1 MKIGI
6 LGPGNI
12 AEKMAYTINHME
24 DAQCYAV
31 ASRDLERAKAFAEK
45 FDIPKAYG
53 SYEELAKDPDVEL
66 IYIAVPHSHHY
77 MYMKMCLE
85 HGKPV
90 LCEKA
95 FTANAAQAKE
105 ILELSKEKGV
115 FVGEAIWT
123 RYMPSRKIID
133 DAIAAGKIGEVN
145 FVTANLG
152 YNIQHVRRLTDPE
165 LAGGALLDV
174 GIYPLSFIAMI
185 LGDEVASITSSRV
198 KTETGVDA
206 QNAIILTYK
215 NGKMAIAHSGM
226 LGPTEQF
233 GIVYGSKGYLVAEN
247 INNVDRV
254 CIYDNDRK
262 LVEAID
268 MPEQITG
275 FEDEVRASMA
285 AIREGK
291 IECEQMPHS
300 EILRMMEQMDSLRE
314 AWGIRYPFE

>member
-1 MKIGI
+1 
-6 LGPGNI
+6 
-12 AEKMAYTINHME
+12 
-24 DAQCYAV
+24 
-31 ASRDLERAKAFAEK
+31 
-45 FDIPKAYG
+45 
-53 SYEELAKDPDVEL
+53 
-66 IYIAVPHSHHY
+66 
-77 MYMKMCLE
+77 MKMCLE

-105 ILELSKEKGV
+105 ILELSKEKDV

-185 LGDEVASITSSRV
+185 LGDEVASITSSCV

-206 QNAIILTYK
+206 QNAVILTYK

-275 FEDEVRASMA
+275 FEDEVRASMK

>member
-12 AEKMAYTINHME
+12 AEKMSYTINHME

-45 FDIPKAYG
+45 FGIPKAYG

-105 ILELSKEKGV
+105 ILELSKEKDV

-152 YNIQHVRRLTDPE
+152 YNIQHVRRLTAPE

-185 LGDEVASITSSRV
+185 LGDEVASITSSCV

-206 QNAIILTYK
+206 QNAVILTYK

-233 GIVYGSKGYLVAEN
+233 GIVYGSKGYLVAES

-275 FEDEVRASMA
+275 FEDEVRASMK

>member
-12 AEKMAYTINHME
+12 AEKMAYTINHMK

-31 ASRDLERAKAFAEK
+31 ASRDLECAKAFAEK

-185 LGDEVASITSSRV
+185 LGDEVASVTSSCV

-206 QNAIILTYK
+206 QNAIVLTYK

-254 CIYDNDRK
+254 WIYDNERK

>member
-1 MKIGI
+1 M
-6 LGPGNI
+6 
-12 AEKMAYTINHME
+12 
-24 DAQCYAV
+24 
-31 ASRDLERAKAFAEK
+31 
-45 FDIPKAYG
+45 
-53 SYEELAKDPDVEL
+53 
-66 IYIAVPHSHHY
+66 
-77 MYMKMCLE
+77 
-85 HGKPV
+85 
-90 LCEKA
+90 
-95 FTANAAQAKE
+95 
-105 ILELSKEKGV
+105 
-115 FVGEAIWT
+115 
-123 RYMPSRKIID
+123 
-133 DAIAAGKIGEVN
+133 
-145 FVTANLG
+145 
-152 YNIQHVRRLTDPE
+152 
-165 LAGGALLDV
+165 DV

-185 LGDEVASITSSRV
+185 LGDEVASITSSCV

-206 QNAIILTYK
+206 QNAVILTYK

-275 FEDEVRASMA
+275 FEDEVRASMK

>member
-12 AEKMAYTINHME
+12 AEKMAYTINHMK

-185 LGDEVASITSSRV
+185 LGDEVASVTSSCV

-206 QNAIILTYK
+206 QNAIVLTYK

-254 CIYDNDRK
+254 WIYDNERK

>member
-12 AEKMAYTINHME
+12 AEKMAYTINHMK

-31 ASRDLERAKAFAEK
+31 ASRDLGRAKAFAEK
-45 FDIPKAYG
+45 FGIPKAYG

-185 LGDEVASITSSRV
+185 LGEEVASVTSSCV

-206 QNAIILTYK
+206 QNAIVLTYK

-254 CIYDNDRK
+254 WIYDNERK

>member
-12 AEKMAYTINHME
+12 AEKMAYTINHMK

-185 LGDEVASITSSRV
+185 LGDEVASVTSSCV

-206 QNAIILTYK
+206 QNAIVLTYK

-247 INNVDRV
+247 INNVDSV
-254 CIYDNDRK
+254 WIYDNERK

>member
-12 AEKMAYTINHME
+12 AEKMAYTINHMK

-185 LGDEVASITSSRV
+185 LGEEVASVTSSCV

-206 QNAIILTYK
+206 QNAIVLTYK

-254 CIYDNDRK
+254 WIYDNERK

>member
-1 MKIGI
+1 M
-6 LGPGNI
+6 
-12 AEKMAYTINHME
+12 
-24 DAQCYAV
+24 
-31 ASRDLERAKAFAEK
+31 
-45 FDIPKAYG
+45 
-53 SYEELAKDPDVEL
+53 
-66 IYIAVPHSHHY
+66 
-77 MYMKMCLE
+77 
-85 HGKPV
+85 
-90 LCEKA
+90 
-95 FTANAAQAKE
+95 
-105 ILELSKEKGV
+105 
-115 FVGEAIWT
+115 
-123 RYMPSRKIID
+123 
-133 DAIAAGKIGEVN
+133 
-145 FVTANLG
+145 
-152 YNIQHVRRLTDPE
+152 
-165 LAGGALLDV
+165 
-174 GIYPLSFIAMI
+174 
-185 LGDEVASITSSRV
+185 ASITSSCV

-206 QNAIILTYK
+206 QNAVILTYK

-275 FEDEVRASMA
+275 FEDEVRASMK

>member
-12 AEKMAYTINHME
+12 AEKMAYTINHMK

-185 LGDEVASITSSRV
+185 LGDEVASITSSCV

-206 QNAIILTYK
+206 QNAIVLTYK

-254 CIYDNDRK
+254 WIYDNERK

>member
-12 AEKMAYTINHME
+12 AEKMAYTINHMK

-115 FVGEAIWT
+115 FVGDAIWT

-185 LGDEVASITSSRV
+185 LGDEVASVTSSCV

-206 QNAIILTYK
+206 QNAIVLTYK

-254 CIYDNDRK
+254 WIYDNERK

>member
-6 LGPGNI
+6 LGPI
-12 AEKMAYTINHME
+12 AEKMAYTINHMK

-185 LGDEVASITSSRV
+185 LGDEVASVTSSCV

-206 QNAIILTYK
+206 QNAIVLTYK

-254 CIYDNDRK
+254 WIYDNERK

-314 AWGIRYPFE
+314 R

>member
-12 AEKMAYTINHME
+12 AEKMAYTINHMK

-123 RYMPSRKIID
+123 RYMPSKKIID

-185 LGDEVASITSSRV
+185 LGDEVASVTSSCV

-206 QNAIILTYK
+206 QNAIVLTYK

-254 CIYDNDRK
+254 WIYDNERK

>member
-1 MKIGI
+1 M
-6 LGPGNI
+6 
-12 AEKMAYTINHME
+12 
-24 DAQCYAV
+24 
-31 ASRDLERAKAFAEK
+31 
-45 FDIPKAYG
+45 
-53 SYEELAKDPDVEL
+53 
-66 IYIAVPHSHHY
+66 
-77 MYMKMCLE
+77 
-85 HGKPV
+85 

-185 LGDEVASITSSRV
+185 LGDEVASITSSCV

-206 QNAIILTYK
+206 QNAIVLTYK

-254 CIYDNDRK
+254 CIYDNERK

>member
-12 AEKMAYTINHME
+12 AEKMAYTINHMK

-185 LGDEVASITSSRV
+185 LGDEVASVTSSCV

-206 QNAIILTYK
+206 QNAIVLTYK

-254 CIYDNDRK
+254 WIYDNERK

-285 AIREGK
+285 AIWEGK

>member
-1 MKIGI
+1 
-6 LGPGNI
+6 
-12 AEKMAYTINHME
+12 MAYTINHME

-45 FDIPKAYG
+45 FGIPKAYG

-152 YNIQHVRRLTDPE
+152 YNIQHVRRLTAPE

-185 LGDEVASITSSRV
+185 LGDEVASITSSCV

-206 QNAIILTYK
+206 QNAVILTYK
-215 NGKMAIAHSGM
+215 NGKWPLPTAVCWDLQNSLALSTVPKGIWWRKISTM
-226 LGPTEQF
+226 LTASAFMTMTENWWKPL
-233 GIVYGSKGYLVAEN
+233 ICRNRLPVLKMKYVHL
-247 INNVDRV
+247 
-254 CIYDNDRK
+254 
-262 LVEAID
+262 
-268 MPEQITG
+268 
-275 FEDEVRASMA
+275 
-285 AIREGK
+285 
-291 IECEQMPHS
+291 
-300 EILRMMEQMDSLRE
+300 
-314 AWGIRYPFE
+314 

>member
-12 AEKMAYTINHME
+12 AEKMAYTINHMK

-152 YNIQHVRRLTDPE
+152 YNIPVSYTHLTLPT
-165 LAGGALLDV
+165 
-174 GIYPLSFIAMI
+174 IA
-185 LGDEVASITSSRV
+185 
-198 KTETGVDA
+198 
-206 QNAIILTYK
+206 
-215 NGKMAIAHSGM
+215 
-226 LGPTEQF
+226 
-233 GIVYGSKGYLVAEN
+233 
-247 INNVDRV
+247 
-254 CIYDNDRK
+254 
-262 LVEAID
+262 
-268 MPEQITG
+268 
-275 FEDEVRASMA
+275 
-285 AIREGK
+285 
-291 IECEQMPHS
+291 
-300 EILRMMEQMDSLRE
+300 
-314 AWGIRYPFE
+314 

>member
-12 AEKMAYTINHME
+12 AEKMAYTINHMK

-31 ASRDLERAKAFAEK
+31 ASRDLERAKAFAKK

-145 FVTANLG
+145 LVTANLG

-185 LGDEVASITSSRV
+185 LGDEVASVTSSCV

-206 QNAIILTYK
+206 QNAIVLTYK

-254 CIYDNDRK
+254 WIYDNERK

>member
-12 AEKMAYTINHME
+12 AEKMAYTINHMD

-31 ASRDLERAKAFAEK
+31 ASRDLGRAKAFAEK
-45 FDIPKAYG
+45 FGIPKVYG

-95 FTANAAQAKE
+95 FTANADQAKE

-185 LGDEVASITSSRV
+185 LGDEVASVTSSCV

-206 QNAIILTYK
+206 QNAIVLTYK

-247 INNVDRV
+247 INNADRV
-254 CIYDNDRK
+254 CIYDNERK

>member
-6 LGPGNI
+6 LGPGSI
-12 AEKMAYTINHME
+12 AEKMAYTINHMK

-185 LGDEVASITSSRV
+185 LGDEVASVTSSCV

-206 QNAIILTYK
+206 QNAIVLTYK

-254 CIYDNDRK
+254 WIYDNERK

>member
-1 MKIGI
+1 M
-6 LGPGNI
+6 
-12 AEKMAYTINHME
+12 
-24 DAQCYAV
+24 
-31 ASRDLERAKAFAEK
+31 ERAKAFAEK

-185 LGDEVASITSSRV
+185 LGDEVASVTSSCV

-206 QNAIILTYK
+206 QNAIVLTYK

-254 CIYDNDRK
+254 WIYDNERK

>member
-12 AEKMAYTINHME
+12 AEKMAYTINHMK

-85 HGKPV
+85 HRKPV

-185 LGDEVASITSSRV
+185 LGDEVASVTSSCV

-206 QNAIILTYK
+206 QNAIVLTYK

-254 CIYDNDRK
+254 WIYDNERK

>member
-12 AEKMAYTINHME
+12 AEKMAYTINHMK

-105 ILELSKEKGV
+105 ILELSIEKGV

-185 LGDEVASITSSRV
+185 LGDEVASVTSSCV

-206 QNAIILTYK
+206 QNAIVLTYK

-254 CIYDNDRK
+254 WIYDNERK

>member
-12 AEKMAYTINHME
+12 AEKMAYTINHMK

-185 LGDEVASITSSRV
+185 LGDEVASVTSSCV

-206 QNAIILTYK
+206 QNAIVLTYK

-254 CIYDNDRK
+254 WIYDNERK

-300 EILRMMEQMDSLRE
+300 EILRMIEQMDSLRE

>member
-12 AEKMAYTINHME
+12 AEKMAYTINHMK
-24 DAQCYAV
+24 DARCYAV

-185 LGDEVASITSSRV
+185 LGDEVASVTSSCV

-206 QNAIILTYK
+206 QNAIVLTYK

-254 CIYDNDRK
+254 WIYDNERK

>member
-12 AEKMAYTINHME
+12 AEKMAYTINHMK

-145 FVTANLG
+145 VVTANLG

-185 LGDEVASITSSRV
+185 LGDEVASVTSSCV

-206 QNAIILTYK
+206 QNAIVLTYK

-254 CIYDNDRK
+254 WIYDNERK

>member
-12 AEKMAYTINHME
+12 AEKMAYTINHMK

-185 LGDEVASITSSRV
+185 LGDEVASITSSCV

-206 QNAIILTYK
+206 QNAIVLTYK

-226 LGPTEQF
+226 L
-233 GIVYGSKGYLVAEN
+233 
-247 INNVDRV
+247 
-254 CIYDNDRK
+254 
-262 LVEAID
+262 
-268 MPEQITG
+268 
-275 FEDEVRASMA
+275 
-285 AIREGK
+285 
-291 IECEQMPHS
+291 
-300 EILRMMEQMDSLRE
+300 
-314 AWGIRYPFE
+314 

>member
-1 MKIGI
+1 
-6 LGPGNI
+6 
-12 AEKMAYTINHME
+12 
-24 DAQCYAV
+24 
-31 ASRDLERAKAFAEK
+31 
-45 FDIPKAYG
+45 
-53 SYEELAKDPDVEL
+53 
-66 IYIAVPHSHHY
+66 
-77 MYMKMCLE
+77 
-85 HGKPV
+85 
-90 LCEKA
+90 
-95 FTANAAQAKE
+95 
-105 ILELSKEKGV
+105 
-115 FVGEAIWT
+115 
-123 RYMPSRKIID
+123 MPSRKIID
-133 DAIAAGKIGEVN
+133 DAIASGKIGEVN

-185 LGDEVASITSSRV
+185 LGDEVASITSSCV

-206 QNAIILTYK
+206 QNAVILTYK

-226 LGPTEQF
+226 LGATEQF

-275 FEDEVRASMA
+275 FEDEVRASMK
-285 AIREGK
+285 AIEEGK
-291 IECEQMPHS
+291 IECEQMPHR